1 MAYYAYQKLGSYCKR
16 QIFPYRNSH
25 YLAMAIA
32 IAIANAIANAIA
44 LALTLALALALV
56 IAIAIVE
63 AVVAI
68 ALLRTYP
75 YLNFRVPALGL
86 IVAV

>member
-25 YLAMAIA
+25 DQAMAI
-32 IAIANAIANAIA
+32 AIANAIA
-44 LALTLALALALV
+44 LALALALV
-56 IAIAIVE
+56 IAIVE

>member
-25 YLAMAIA
+25 DQAIA
-32 IAIANAIANAIA
+32 IAIAISNAIA
-44 LALTLALALALV
+44 LALALALALV
-56 IAIAIVE
+56 IAIEIVE
-63 AVVAI
+63 AAVTI

-75 YLNFRVPALGL
+75 YLNFRVPAMGL
-86 IVAV
+86 RLAV

>member
-32 IAIANAIANAIA
+32 IAISISNAI
-44 LALTLALALALV
+44 ALV
-56 IAIAIVE
+56 IAIVA
-63 AVVAI
+63 AAVAI

-75 YLNFRVPALGL
+75 C
-86 IVAV
+86 

>member
-16 QIFPYRNSH
+16 QIFPCRNSH
-25 YLAMAIA
+25 DQAMAI
-32 IAIANAIANAIA
+32 AIANAIA
-44 LALTLALALALV
+44 LALDLALALALALV
-56 IAIAIVE
+56 IAIVAA
-63 AVVAI
+63 AVAAAI

>member
-16 QIFPYRNSH
+16 QIIPYRNSH
-25 YLAMAIA
+25 DQAMAIA
-32 IAIANAIANAIA
+32 M
-44 LALTLALALALV
+44 TLALALV

>member
-16 QIFPYRNSH
+16 QIIPYRNSH

-32 IAIANAIANAIA
+32 IA
-44 LALTLALALALV
+44 LALV
-56 IAIAIVE
+56 IAIVE

>member
-25 YLAMAIA
+25 DQAMAIT
-32 IAIANAIANAIA
+32 IANAIA
-44 LALTLALALALV
+44 LALV
-56 IAIAIVE
+56 IAIEIVE
-63 AVVAI
+63 AAVTI

-75 YLNFRVPALGL
+75 YLNFRVPAMGL
-86 IVAV
+86 RLAV

>member
-16 QIFPYRNSH
+16 QIIPYRNSH
-25 YLAMAIA
+25 DQAMAIA
-32 IAIANAIANAIA
+32 ISISISISNAI
-44 LALTLALALALV
+44 ALALV
-56 IAIAIVE
+56 IAIAIAIVAA
-63 AVVAI
+63 AVTI
-68 ALLRTYP
+68 ALLGNYP

>member
-16 QIFPYRNSH
+16 QIFPCRNSH
-25 YLAMAIA
+25 DQAMAIT
-32 IAIANAIANAIA
+32 IAIANAIA
-44 LALTLALALALV
+44 LALDLALALV
-56 IAIAIVE
+56 IAIVAA
-63 AVVAI
+63 AVAAAI

>member
-16 QIFPYRNSH
+16 QIIPYRNSH
-25 YLAMAIA
+25 DQAMAI
-32 IAIANAIANAIA
+32 AIANAIA
-44 LALTLALALALV
+44 LALALV
-56 IAIAIVE
+56 IAIVE

>member
-32 IAIANAIANAIA
+32 NAIA
-44 LALTLALALALV
+44 LALALALALV
-56 IAIAIVE
+56 IAIAIVAA
-63 AVVAI
+63 AVTI
-68 ALLRTYP
+68 ALLGNYP

>member
-25 YLAMAIA
+25 DQAMA
-32 IAIANAIANAIA
+32 IAIANAIA
-44 LALTLALALALV
+44 LALALALALV

>member
-16 QIFPYRNSH
+16 QIIPYRNSH
-25 YLAMAIA
+25 DQAMAIA
-32 IAIANAIANAIA
+32 ISISISISNAIA
-44 LALTLALALALV
+44 LALVIAIA

>member
-25 YLAMAIA
+25 YQAMAIA

-44 LALTLALALALV
+44 LALALALALV
-56 IAIAIVE
+56 IAIVAA
-63 AVVAI
+63 AVTI
-68 ALLRTYP
+68 ALLGNYP

>member
-16 QIFPYRNSH
+16 QIIPYRNSH

-32 IAIANAIANAIA
+32 IAISISNA
-44 LALTLALALALV
+44 LALALALV
-56 IAIAIVE
+56 IAIAIVAA
-63 AVVAI
+63 AVTI
-68 ALLRTYP
+68 ALLGNYP

>member
-16 QIFPYRNSH
+16 QIIPYRNSH
-25 YLAMAIA
+25 DQAMAMAI
-32 IAIANAIANAIA
+32 AIANAIA
-44 LALTLALALALV
+44 LALALALV
-56 IAIAIVE
+56 IAIVE

>member
-16 QIFPYRNSH
+16 QIIPYRNSH
-25 YLAMAIA
+25 DQDMA
-32 IAIANAIANAIA
+32 IAIANAIA
-44 LALTLALALALV
+44 LALALALALV
-56 IAIAIVE
+56 IAIAIVAA
-63 AVVAI
+63 AVTI
-68 ALLRTYP
+68 ALLGNYP

>member
-16 QIFPYRNSH
+16 QIIPYRNSH
-25 YLAMAIA
+25 DQAMAIA
-32 IAIANAIANAIA
+32 ISISISNAIA
-44 LALTLALALALV
+44 LALVIV
-56 IAIAIVE
+56 IAIAIV
-63 AVVAI
+63 AAAVAI

>member
-32 IAIANAIANAIA
+32 IANAIA
-44 LALTLALALALV
+44 LALALALV

>member
-16 QIFPYRNSH
+16 QIIPYRNSH
-25 YLAMAIA
+25 YQAMAIA
-32 IAIANAIANAIA
+32 IAIAIAI
-44 LALTLALALALV
+44 ALALALV
-56 IAIAIVE
+56 IAIAIAIAIVA

-86 IVAV
+86 RVAV

>member
-25 YLAMAIA
+25 DQAMAIT
-32 IAIANAIANAIA
+32 IANAI
-44 LALTLALALALV
+44 ALALV
-56 IAIAIVE
+56 IAIAIAIAIV
-63 AVVAI
+63 AAAVAI

>member
-32 IAIANAIANAIA
+32 IAISISNAI
-44 LALTLALALALV
+44 ALV
-56 IAIAIVE
+56 IAIVA
-63 AVVAI
+63 AAVAI

>member
-25 YLAMAIA
+25 YQAMAIA

-44 LALTLALALALV
+44 LALALALV
-56 IAIAIVE
+56 IAIVAA
-63 AVVAI
+63 AVTI
-68 ALLRTYP
+68 ALLGNYP

>member
-16 QIFPYRNSH
+16 QIIPYRNSH
-25 YLAMAIA
+25 DQAMA
-32 IAIANAIANAIA
+32 IAIANAIA
-44 LALTLALALALV
+44 LALALALV
-56 IAIAIVE
+56 IAIAIV
-63 AVVAI
+63 AAAVAI

>member
-16 QIFPYRNSH
+16 QIIPYRNSH

-32 IAIANAIANAIA
+32 IAISISNAI
-44 LALTLALALALV
+44 ALV
-56 IAIAIVE
+56 IAIVA
-63 AVVAI
+63 AAVAI

-75 YLNFRVPALGL
+75 C
-86 IVAV
+86 

>member
-32 IAIANAIANAIA
+32 IAISISNA
-44 LALTLALALALV
+44 LALALALALV
-56 IAIAIVE
+56 IAIAIVAA
-63 AVVAI
+63 AVTI
-68 ALLRTYP
+68 ALLGNYP

>member
-16 QIFPYRNSH
+16 QIIPYRNSH

-32 IAIANAIANAIA
+32 IA
-44 LALTLALALALV
+44 LALV
-56 IAIAIVE
+56 IAIVE

-86 IVAV
+86 RVAV

>member
-16 QIFPYRNSH
+16 QIIPYRNSH
-25 YLAMAIA
+25 DQAMAIA
-32 IAIANAIANAIA
+32 ISISISNAIA
-44 LALTLALALALV
+44 LALALALV
-56 IAIAIVE
+56 IAIVAA
-63 AVVAI
+63 AVTI

>member
-16 QIFPYRNSH
+16 QIIPYRNSH
-25 YLAMAIA
+25 DQAIA
-32 IAIANAIANAIA
+32 IAISISISISISNAIA
-44 LALTLALALALV
+44 LALVIV
-56 IAIAIVE
+56 IAIAIAIVAA
-63 AVVAI
+63 AVTI
-68 ALLRTYP
+68 ALLGNYP

>member
-16 QIFPYRNSH
+16 QIIPYRNSH
-25 YLAMAIA
+25 DQAMA
-32 IAIANAIANAIA
+32 IAIANAI
-44 LALTLALALALV
+44 ALALALV
-56 IAIAIVE
+56 IAIAIVAA
-63 AVVAI
+63 AVTI
-68 ALLRTYP
+68 ALLGNYP

>member
-16 QIFPYRNSH
+16 QIIPYRNSH
-25 YLAMAIA
+25 DQAMAI
-32 IAIANAIANAIA
+32 AIANAIA
-44 LALTLALALALV
+44 LALV
-56 IAIAIVE
+56 IAIVAA
-63 AVVAI
+63 AVTI

>member
-25 YLAMAIA
+25 YQAMAIAIA

-44 LALTLALALALV
+44 LALALALALV
-56 IAIAIVE
+56 IAIVAA
-63 AVVAI
+63 AVTI
-68 ALLRTYP
+68 ALLGNYP